1 MCSGRGA
8 RGSPPSYSVV
18 QRSSRERFGCHS
30 TCHKS
35 INPKSLVR
43 VQSSQRLHR
52 LQIENFLFL
61 PYSSCELLLLQAKR
75 IPNMGGRNAV
85 LG

>member
-1 MCSGRGA
+1 MFWPWSPGQPSELFSRTAEQPGA
-8 RGSPPSYSVV
+8 L
-18 QRSSRERFGCHS
+18 GCHS

-43 VQSSQRLHR
+43 VQSSRR
-52 LQIENFLFL
+52 TSPSANGELFVL

>member
-1 MCSGRGA
+1 MFWPWSPGQPSELFSRTAEQPGA
-8 RGSPPSYSVV
+8 L
-18 QRSSRERFGCHS
+18 GCHS

-43 VQSSQRLHR
+43 VQSPQRLHR